1 MGLNIL
7 RWQHLTVLAL
17 QLLLLAGL
25 ADMLAITLLFPLA
38 ALLTSLN
45 RK

>member
-1 MGLNIL
+1 MKSNSL

-25 ADMLAITLLFPLA
+25 ANVLAITLLLPLA